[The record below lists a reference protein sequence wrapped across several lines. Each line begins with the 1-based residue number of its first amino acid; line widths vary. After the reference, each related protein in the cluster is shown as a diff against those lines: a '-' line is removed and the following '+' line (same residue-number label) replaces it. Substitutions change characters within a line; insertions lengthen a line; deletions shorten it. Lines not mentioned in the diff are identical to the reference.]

1 MTNAPN
7 ASVVASQM
15 RKRTTATER
24 NRACDAINAYSI
36 DLLKKLQN
44 TKSCAFSPCYR
55 LTFTYSSM
63 RRVAPQA
70 RARQA
75 GRRASS
81 DARAG

>member
-7 ASVVASQM
+7 ASVVPSQM

-44 TKSCAFSPCYR
+44 AKSCAFSPW
-55 LTFTYSSM
+55 LSVSFHEFVDEASG
-63 RRVAPQA
+63 A
-70 RARQA
+70 A
-75 GRRASS
+75 G
-81 DARAG
+81 AGATGWATRIF

>member
-7 ASVVASQM
+7 ASVVPSQM
-15 RKRTTATER
+15 RKRTTATDR

-44 TKSCAFSPCYR
+44 TKELRLFACYR